1 LVFGKGCFLDT
12 NARRPIRMDELCYA
26 KMSSGSTCANTR
38 PCKFH
43 SRRRKCRDCGIF
55 MDFSTIR
62 TGITPVD
69 FKFVDVCPRCGQMK
83 ELKEAEKDG

>member
-1 LVFGKGCFLDT
+1 
-12 NARRPIRMDELCYA
+12 
-26 KMSSGSTCANTR
+26 
-38 PCKFH
+38 
-43 SRRRKCRDCGIF
+43 